1 MASQEVIGQENPDF
15 CLLVWEA
22 ESGGGLYCIHSGAT
36 GISQVS
42 VASEKLQL
50 TVFFSPLVSYRLS
63 KVMILS

>member
-36 GISQVS
+36 GISPVS

-50 TVFFSPLVSYRLS
+50 TVFFSPVVSYRLS